1 MVHIAFAGGVL
12 LILQAIAG
20 YVTVK
25 LDNVDWSVALHLSLA
40 LCWISIFIWQW
51 LLWLHRTTGLWP
63 SARIAKADAR
73 AMLPL
78 LVGSA
83 VALLFLIILGAWVAS
98 TAGGAYN
105 QSCSTGYSTG
115 WPKCLGEWWPTFGTT
130 GVLVQMVHRVGALL
144 VGVVLIWASLRLR
157 EKNSEAE
164 GSLKIARL
172 PSRLLDAA
180 AVFWLLNLFI
190 GGLYIISAGAEGFI
204 ESLSLLHL
212 MVGVSSFLVLM
223 TAVLL
228 CCVAIVEPLPLE
240 QE

>member
-1 MVHIAFAGGVL
+1 
-12 LILQAIAG
+12 
-20 YVTVK
+20 
-25 LDNVDWSVALHLSLA
+25 
-40 LCWISIFIWQW
+40 
-51 LLWLHRTTGLWP
+51 
-63 SARIAKADAR
+63 
-73 AMLPL
+73 
-78 LVGSA
+78 
-83 VALLFLIILGAWVAS
+83 
-98 TAGGAYN
+98 
-105 QSCSTGYSTG
+105 
-115 WPKCLGEWWPTFGTT
+115 
-130 GVLVQMVHRVGALL
+130 MVHRVGALL